1 MLKKLCGWLKLQIV
15 QIYFY
20 IAIAEHKFSVL
31 PISTTTAEFVTSE
44 ISWVIL
50 DNKNTLLWDKVLNLS
65 RVVFLRVLSFHP
77 LSFYYSSMIS

>member
-50 DNKNTLLWDKVLNLS
+50 DNKNTLL
-65 RVVFLRVLSFHP
+65 
-77 LSFYYSSMIS
+77 